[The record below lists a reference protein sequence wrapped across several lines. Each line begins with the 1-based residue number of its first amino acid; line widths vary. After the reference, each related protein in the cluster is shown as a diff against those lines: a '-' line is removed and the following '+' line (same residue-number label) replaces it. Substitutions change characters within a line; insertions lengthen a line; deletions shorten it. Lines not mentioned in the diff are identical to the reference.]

1 MIEICYKR
9 SRQDNVEAMLQ
20 HSKGLEL
27 CSSQPARDWKS
38 CAFYFFIFYFDHHFL
53 DWKLS
58 FPFYPGW
65 VFHCL
70 FICFSPLWHFHFS
83 SLCFENGPWSL
94 GIATRAFSRTLF
106 VSFHSVSFL
115 YCLGYFSFLCLEN
128 CPWKLS
134 KGAFSRTLLV
144 FFRFFVSFWL
154 CFPPLPWKLTLEI
167 IKRSFSSNPFRFFPC
182 FFHFCFRFF
191 YPLFFF
197 VLFRFLVHS
206 RFFLS
211 CFMFILFFFGFG
223 YLSSFAIKIDLGN
236 SQKELF
242 LEPFSCFFRCFFLF
256 WLFVP
261 LCLQDWPWKLSKG
274 AFSRTLLFFS
284 TRFFPFF
291 SFVFSFVF
299 SFFSFSFSFSFFFF
313 VFFHFVFHFH
323 FYACLFS
330 LSFLFSFLWVC

>member
-65 VFHCL
+65 VFSL
-70 FICFSPLWHFHFS
+70 FVHSCFSPLWHFHFS

-144 FFRFFVSFWL
+144 FFRFLYPFGYVSLL
-154 CFPPLPWKLTLEI
+154 CLENWPWKLSKGAFPRTL
-167 IKRSFSSNPFRFFPC
+167 FVFFRVFFIC
-182 FFHFCFRFF
+182 A
-191 YPLFFF
+191 FFF

-206 RFFLS
+206 RFFFS
-211 CFMFILFFFGFG
+211 FFPFMFHVHFVVFFW
-223 YLSSFAIKIDLGN
+223 
-236 SQKELF
+236 
-242 LEPFSCFFRCFFLF
+242 F
-256 WLFVP
+256 WLFVL
-261 LCLQDWPWKLSKG
+261 LCHQNWPWK
-274 AFSRTLLFFS
+274 
-284 TRFFPFF
+284 
-291 SFVFSFVF
+291 
-299 SFFSFSFSFSFFFF
+299 
-313 VFFHFVFHFH
+313 
-323 FYACLFS
+323 
-330 LSFLFSFLWVC
+330 